1 MATVE
6 IYSKSWCPYCRM
18 AKRLLEEKG
27 QEFVEFD
34 VELDA
39 GKYDEML
46 DRSEGR
52 WTVPEIFID
61 GALVGGYDDLRAM
74 EASGRPRRAAQVL
87 SPSTSLRY
95 AQDDKLSYP
104 PLMKS
109 ATRSPI
115 IMQVTLVLAWV
126 TVGMMEASATRRLS
140 MP

>member
-18 AKRLLEEKG
+18 AKRLLDEKG

-46 DRSEGR
+46 ERSQGR

-61 GALVGGYDDLRAM
+61 GDLIGGFDDLRAM
-74 EASGRPRRAAQVL
+74 DASGEL
-87 SPSTSLRY
+87 DEL
-95 AQDDKLSYP
+95 L
-104 PLMKS
+104 KS
-109 ATRSPI
+109 
-115 IMQVTLVLAWV
+115 
-126 TVGMMEASATRRLS
+126 
-140 MP
+140 

>member
-39 GKYDEML
+39 GKLDEML
-46 DRSEGR
+46 ERSQGR

-61 GALVGGYDDLRAM
+61 GDLVGGFDDLRALD
-74 EASGRPRRAAQVL
+74 ASGEL
-87 SPSTSLRY
+87 DEL
-95 AQDDKLSYP
+95 L
-104 PLMKS
+104 KS
-109 ATRSPI
+109 
-115 IMQVTLVLAWV
+115 
-126 TVGMMEASATRRLS
+126 
-140 MP
+140 

>member
-74 EASGRPRRAAQVL
+74 EASGRL
-87 SPSTSLRY
+87 DEL
-95 AQDDKLSYP
+95 L
-104 PLMKS
+104 KS
-109 ATRSPI
+109 
-115 IMQVTLVLAWV
+115 
-126 TVGMMEASATRRLS
+126 
-140 MP
+140 

>member
-46 DRSEGR
+46 DRSQGR

-61 GALVGGYDDLRAM
+61 GALIGGFDELRAL
-74 EASGRPRRAAQVL
+74 EASGELDAL
-87 SPSTSLRY
+87 LESC
-95 AQDDKLSYP
+95 
-104 PLMKS
+104 
-109 ATRSPI
+109 
-115 IMQVTLVLAWV
+115 
-126 TVGMMEASATRRLS
+126 
-140 MP
+140 

>member
-61 GALVGGYDDLRAM
+61 GTLVGGYDDLRAM
-74 EASGRPRRAAQVL
+74 DASGAL
-87 SPSTSLRY
+87 DEL
-95 AQDDKLSYP
+95 L
-104 PLMKS
+104 KS
-109 ATRSPI
+109 
-115 IMQVTLVLAWV
+115 
-126 TVGMMEASATRRLS
+126 
-140 MP
+140 

>member
-46 DRSEGR
+46 ERSQGR

-61 GALVGGYDDLRAM
+61 GDLIGGFDDLRAM
-74 EASGRPRRAAQVL
+74 EASGELDARL
-87 SPSTSLRY
+87 
-95 AQDDKLSYP
+95 
-104 PLMKS
+104 KS
-109 ATRSPI
+109 C
-115 IMQVTLVLAWV
+115 
-126 TVGMMEASATRRLS
+126 
-140 MP
+140 

>member
-74 EASGRPRRAAQVL
+74 DASGRL
-87 SPSTSLRY
+87 DEL
-95 AQDDKLSYP
+95 L
-104 PLMKS
+104 KS
-109 ATRSPI
+109 
-115 IMQVTLVLAWV
+115 
-126 TVGMMEASATRRLS
+126 
-140 MP
+140 